1 MPQTAAQTTSA
12 LRDLTPNENKAIFRR
27 YIDELWNQ
35 GNIAIIDDI
44 MHPDL
49 HCHPPSFQGHTHK
62 ADMPGI
68 IQAFHRAFPAGRFTF
83 TIEEMIAEGD
93 KVAVWLSFS
102 GAQKDEF
109 CGVPSTGK
117 TLKFDVLG
125 YYRFAGGKIIEVRK
139 LNVGHNHDFISAMGI
154 REQLG
159 A

>member
-49 HCHPPSFQGHTHK
+49 HCHPPSFQGHTYK

-83 TIEEMIAEGD
+83 STSYFSSSLP
-93 KVAVWLSFS
+93 VWRNTRLFRRTQRLVMVS
-102 GAQKDEF
+102 A
-109 CGVPSTGK
+109 
-117 TLKFDVLG
+117 
-125 YYRFAGGKIIEVRK
+125 R
-139 LNVGHNHDFISAMGI
+139 VGCP
-154 REQLG
+154 
-159 A
+159 